1 MKSLAEFCRQ
11 WFPKSQSE
19 VDTKWLVTST
29 QKVRHDVAHT
39 LYLSRLWHAVPGR
52 SCAGAIAGSADHH
65 GADGASRQE
74 GWVRIQSTINFFVAG
89 PTGESE
95 EAQKLRDRAR
105 RAVYEMAARE
115 CDLLRDV
122 IAKDCRM
129 ESVSNNI
136 NRQYG
141 NQQQEGF
148 TITGSMNFQ
157 ITLK

>member
-1 MKSLAEFCRQ
+1 MTLRTRFLSAGFGMLLLVAPALA
-11 WFPKSQSE
+11 QS
-19 VDTKWLVTST
+19 
-29 QKVRHDVAHT
+29 
-39 LYLSRLWHAVPGR
+39 PGQR
-52 SCAGAIAGSADHH
+52 IIMEQT
-65 GADGASRQE
+65 GASRQE

-105 RAVYEMAARE
+105 RAVYEMAAHE
-115 CDLLRDV
+115 CDLLREV

-129 ESVSNNI
+129 EQVSNNI

>member
-1 MKSLAEFCRQ
+1 M
-11 WFPKSQSE
+11 
-19 VDTKWLVTST
+19 
-29 QKVRHDVAHT
+29 T
-39 LYLSRLWHAVPGR
+39 LRTRFIPAAFGLLLLAVPAVAQTPGQR
-52 SCAGAIAGSADHH
+52 VIMEQS
-65 GADGASRQE
+65 GASRQE

-115 CDLLRDV
+115 CDLLCEV

-129 ESVSNNI
+129 EQVSNNI

>member
-1 MKSLAEFCRQ
+1 M
-11 WFPKSQSE
+11 
-19 VDTKWLVTST
+19 
-29 QKVRHDVAHT
+29 T
-39 LYLSRLWHAVPGR
+39 LRTRFIPAALGLLLLAVPAVAQTPGQR
-52 SCAGAIAGSADHH
+52 IIMEQM
-65 GADGASRQE
+65 GASRQE

-115 CDLLRDV
+115 CDLLREV

-129 ESVSNNI
+129 EQVSNNI
-136 NRQYG
+136 NKQYG

-148 TITGSMNFQ
+148 TVTGSMNFQ